1 MRRPLLEICVDT
13 PEGLAAAL
21 RGGADRIE
29 LCSSLALGGLTPTPG
44 LIALAARA
52 DVPVYA
58 MIRSRSGSFRYSA
71 AELDAMRLEIEAVRR
86 AGLAG
91 VVFGANHADGRL
103 DRDAL
108 SALLAASDG
117 LGRTLH
123 RAFDLAP
130 DLGEALETA
139 VSLGFERVL
148 TSGGALRAPDAVPML
163 ARLVQQAAG
172 RIAVMPGSG
181 VRAGNAAA
189 LLRETRAS
197 EIHASGRRPLP
208 SDPEMAR
215 WGFDVAEP
223 ADTSEDEV
231 RRLRAAIDA
240 P

>member
-1 MRRPLLEICVDT
+1 MSRPLLEICVDT
-13 PEGLAAAL
+13 PEGLGAAL

-52 DVPVYA
+52 PVPVYA
-58 MIRSRSGSFRYSA
+58 MIRPRSGPFRYSR

-91 VVFGANHADGRL
+91 VVFGANRADGRL
-103 DRDAL
+103 DAEPL
-108 SALLAASDG
+108 AELMAASEG
-117 LGRTLH
+117 MGRTLH

-130 DLGEALETA
+130 DLGEALEAA

-148 TSGGALRAPDAVPML
+148 TSGGALRAPDAVPTL
-163 ARLVQQAAG
+163 TQLVQQAEG

-189 LLRETRAS
+189 LLRDTGAR
-197 EIHASGRRPLP
+197 EIHASGRRPLRP
-208 SDPEMAR
+208 NPEMAR

-231 RRLRAAIDA
+231 RRLRAAVDA
-240 P
+240 A